1 MTYTDSKFLPFCRIM
16 NTNYFL
22 STGKFISYMTIVA
35 PPSPERF
42 ILNLDEYSTVKKK
55 VKKELPV
62 ETPLVDDDKVMQTAL

>member
-1 MTYTDSKFLPFCRIM
+1 
-16 NTNYFL
+16 
-22 STGKFISYMTIVA
+22 MTIVA

-62 ETPLVDDDKVMQTAL
+62 ETPPVDDEKVMQTAL